1 MPKNGINGNVQ
12 MVFGTI
18 YHKIFYYVC
27 LLYMSIRYTFTR
39 ASIAPFQ
46 INASILAW
54 SMPIVQCTFIYIHTV
69 ATFAG
74 FSVSLIAFT
83 HVSSR
88 FIGTYLITPSIVFQA
103 FVYV

>member
-1 MPKNGINGNVQ
+1 METYKWYLEQYIIKYFMSNVY
-12 MVFGTI
+12 V
-18 YHKIFYYVC
+18 YYTC
-27 LLYMSIRYTFTR
+27 HIRYTFTR

-74 FSVSLIAFT
+74 FSVSIIAFT

-88 FIGTYLITPSIVFQA
+88 FVGTYLITPSTVFQA
-103 FVYV
+103 FVNV